1 MSDASAA
8 AASST
13 TDQRKERE
21 APASSAF
28 LQAAQWTLAARRL
41 PSLPGATAVASGAS
55 NAKSSLFVRL
65 VQALQQGITR
75 ASLGLDLSI
84 PALRALLILAAWST
98 NICNLLMRNM
108 SNEESKAE
116 DVHEFRAFD
125 GEMLISTAVHITTQ
139 MHLELDVEA
148 ALSQVKANRKRK
160 SEISELDVKLLD
172 RARTVSDT
180 PFARNPTDVVG
191 SNRDLLYI
199 TDACSISS
207 EHNVCIL
214 RGFHP

>member
-8 AASST
+8 ATPRAV
-13 TDQRKERE
+13 DQRKERE

-41 PSLPGATAVASGAS
+41 SSLSDAAAVASGPS
-55 NAKSSLFVRL
+55 NARSSLFVRL

-84 PALRALLILAAWST
+84 SALRALLNLTAWST
-98 NICNLLMRNM
+98 NIFDILMRDM
-108 SNEESKAE
+108 TDDGSEAE

-125 GEMLISTAVHITTQ
+125 GEMLISTAVHIATQ

-148 ALSQVKANRKRK
+148 ALSQVKGNRKPK
-160 SEISELDVKLLD
+160 SGISELDVELLD
-172 RARTVSDT
+172 RARTVSNT
-180 PFARNPTDVVG
+180 PFARNPADVVE
-191 SNRDLLYI
+191 SNGDLLYI
-199 TDACSISS
+199 TDVCSVSS
-207 EHNVCIL
+207 EHNVCIF
-214 RGFHP
+214 RGFHA